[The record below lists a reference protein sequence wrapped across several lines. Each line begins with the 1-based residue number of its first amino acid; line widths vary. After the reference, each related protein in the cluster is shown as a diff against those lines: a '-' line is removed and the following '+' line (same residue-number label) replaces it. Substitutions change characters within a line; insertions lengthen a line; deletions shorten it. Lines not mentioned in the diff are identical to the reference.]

1 MTEVTTATA
10 TAGDL
15 PTAPAADLAAGGGDP
30 VAEDA
35 AATEDV
41 NASAARDA
49 DARDA
54 ANAEAEKIQR
64 QISAGRVPRDY
75 TSYILEPK
83 EDAED
88 TKDSEKTCRLK

>member
-1 MTEVTTATA
+1 MTEVQTTEEGIAA

-30 VAEDA
+30 
-35 AATEDV
+35 
-41 NASAARDA
+41 AARDA

-54 ANAEAEKIQR
+54 ANSEAEKIQR
-64 QISAGRVPRDY
+64 QINDGKVPRDY